1 MGENLVKNIQAEDE
15 NNQIRSQ
22 RLYLQW
28 SDIKYTFSKRS
39 LVFSYFNMLIL
50 GILIYL
56 FLNMRFNSWVTAT
69 FIKQVSYLLDLI
81 FNIEANM
88 VVDPNLISIFLPN
101 SSHSNRVMT
110 VCYGAEVI
118 SIFVGIILATP
129 SSHNNKPNINLIWRK
144 TKIIIITII
153 STYLLYLIR
162 MVLMLAFVQNG
173 IPMHIIHDSS
183 YYLITL
189 ISFTLILY
197 SLRRF
202 LPEFII
208 SLHFIGYFILNK
220 EVIIPAAEKINKKKN
235 SNFIFDLTVEKKEL
249 YYPLLG
255 ITVCTSLLYIICLF
269 LSVYGSEIFYINVN
283 PIKMSLP
290 FLLALVILVSRYLF
304 DMIKLSLKINLTI
317 SILSLVLIVCLFFF
331 ISIIGYLLVS
341 EVLFTITAVIYV
353 TSVIFIYWFFHREVK
368 DYLLIQR
375 V

>member
-22 RLYLQW
+22 RLYIQW

-129 SSHNNKPNINLIWRK
+129 SSYNSKPNINLIWRK

-235 SNFIFDLTVEKKEL
+235 SNLIFDLTVEKKEL

-304 DMIKLSLKINLTI
+304 DMIKLSLKIDLTI

>member
-317 SILSLVLIVCLFFF
+317 SILYLVLIVSLFFF
-331 ISIIGYLLVS
+331 SSII
-341 EVLFTITAVIYV
+341 
-353 TSVIFIYWFFHREVK
+353 
-368 DYLLIQR
+368 
-375 V
+375 

>member
-81 FNIEANM
+81 FNIEANV

-101 SSHSNRVMT
+101 SSLSNRVMT

-173 IPMHIIHDSS
+173 ISMHIIHDSS

-208 SLHFIGYFILNK
+208 SLHFISYFILNK
-220 EVIIPAAEKINKKKN
+220 EVIIPAVEKINKKKD
-235 SNFIFDLTVEKKEL
+235 SNLIFDLTVEKKEL

-290 FLLALVILVSRYLF
+290 FLLALVILFSRYLF

>member
-129 SSHNNKPNINLIWRK
+129 SSYNSKPNINLIWRK

-235 SNFIFDLTVEKKEL
+235 SNLIFDLTVEKKEL

-304 DMIKLSLKINLTI
+304 DMIKLSLKIDLTI